1 MTARSATVAGAG
13 KSTRPFETD
22 ASGPTRLHQRVDRL
36 ALRLSRRHRPV
47 PGDFRLDRHVIYI
60 LPTRAGLVFAGA
72 LTTMLLAAIN
82 YSLQLG
88 YLLTFL
94 LFAIALVSML
104 HTWRNLAGLVLRS
117 GRADAVHAG
126 EIAEFHAAVLN
137 DSRLAR
143 YAVQFDVPGA
153 AQPILVDAGAGTE
166 TATSLA
172 LPTSTR
178 GRLAVP
184 RIKLS
189 TSFPLGLWRAWSY
202 WHPAASVVVWPAA
215 ETPPSALPPGLTQ
228 DGRTTGGGPG
238 EDDFSAVRPYR
249 EGDSPRRLAW
259 KAMAR
264 SASDEALTK
273 DFDGGVGG
281 ELALA
286 WRALPA
292 SLDTEDRLSRLCAW
306 VLLADQQA
314 LRFALAL
321 PTITLGPDSSA
332 AHTARCLE
340 ELALYGRREPTSADD
355 DDAHPGPAAARRGR
369 TGERRSRGAA
379 P

>member
-1 MTARSATVAGAG
+1 M
-13 KSTRPFETD
+13 
-22 ASGPTRLHQRVDRL
+22 
-36 ALRLSRRHRPV
+36 
-47 PGDFRLDRHVIYI
+47 
-60 LPTRAGLVFAGA
+60 
-72 LTTMLLAAIN
+72 
-82 YSLQLG
+82 
-88 YLLTFL
+88 
-94 LFAIALVSML
+94 
-104 HTWRNLAGLVLRS
+104 
-117 GRADAVHAG
+117 
-126 EIAEFHAAVLN
+126 
-137 DSRLAR
+137 
-143 YAVQFDVPGA
+143 
-153 AQPILVDAGAGTE
+153 
-166 TATSLA
+166 
-172 LPTSTR
+172 
-178 GRLAVP
+178 
-184 RIKLS
+184 
-189 TSFPLGLWRAWSY
+189 
-202 WHPAASVVVWPAA
+202 WPAA